1 MVSKF
6 LEKKIGLGIII
17 NEQLAEELHKPG
29 IKKWGRRQVH
39 ARFKDNTWASDL
51 AEMEWFSTKKKS
63 VKYLLCAIDVFAK
76 YAKFKPLKDQKRW
89 NSSQCFHWNSKLV

>member
-6 LEKKIGLGIII
+6 FDKKTGSGIII

-29 IKKWGRRQVH
+29 IKKWGRRQAH

-51 AEMEWFSTKKKS
+51 AEMEQFSTKKKS
-63 VKYLLCAIDVFAK
+63 V
-76 YAKFKPLKDQKRW
+76 
-89 NSSQCFHWNSKLV
+89 N